1 MTERE
6 SEIFHIIQQ
15 NPAISQNELAAK
27 LNLARSSVAVHIANL
42 QKKGYLLGKGYIV
55 NESAYVLGVG
65 AANVDIHGRSKKS
78 IVMHDSNPGHMN
90 TSAGGV
96 TRNVCENLSRLG
108 VSVKLISAVG
118 TDVYADQIRRECQSA
133 GIDISNLYVAD
144 GQASSTYMSMIDADG
159 DMFVAL
165 SDMTVLQGLPLSYL
179 SSKQSLIRGAQLVTC
194 DPSLS
199 EEAIC
204 RLLDICQGGPDVY
217 ADPVSTAYA
226 RKLAPYVGKFHTVKP
241 NRMELEIL
249 AGMEIRSDADLQR
262 AGEVVLNKGLKRLFV
277 SLGAEGCFY
286 MDDTGAVLRRAMERS
301 AEYFTRNEDG
311 TLRISDAFLKP
322 KVEHYNYDYYAG
334 VHYVFDC
341 SRPVGQRVTE
351 LCVGGRPAADDDVFT
366 ACLSSY
372 RASGTGAAGISSL
385 SVRICS
391 RIRISDR
398 TRRVS
403 GRRPRRCRR

>member
-144 GQASSTYMSMIDADG
+144 GQASSTYISMIDADG

-204 RLLDICQGGPDVY
+204 RLLDICQDGPDVY

-241 NRMELEIL
+241 NRMELEVLSGCPVDTKENIVLACDIL
-249 AGMEIRSDADLQR
+249 RG
-262 AGEVVLNKGLKRLFV
+262 KGVRRVFV
-277 SLGAEGCFY
+277 SLGRDGMYYRGPEGGIWGLHRIFVSLGTEGCLY
-286 MDDTGAVLRRAMERS
+286 MDLEGRMLRRKLKPCEHMVNATGA
-301 AEYFTRNEDG
+301 G
-311 TLRISDAFLKP
+311 DAFTAAMIYATLEQLP
-322 KVEHYNYDYYAG
+322 IESVMDYAM
-334 VHYVFDC
+334 
-341 SRPVGQRVTE
+341 
-351 LCVGGRPAADDDVFT
+351 
-366 ACLSSY
+366 
-372 RASGTGAAGISSL
+372 AAGIAAIGHERTINPQMSISL
-385 SVRICS
+385 LESILKEYKQ
-391 RIRISDR
+391 
-398 TRRVS
+398 
-403 GRRPRRCRR
+403 

>member
-65 AANVDIHGRSKKS
+65 AANVDIHGRSRKT

-249 AGMEIRSDADLQR
+249 AGHGNSNDELSLYNAVRDGSEQGPAP
-262 AGEVVLNKGLKRLFV
+262 ASSSASAPKGCL
-277 SLGAEGCFY
+277 Y
-286 MDDTGAVLRRAMERS
+286 MDQEGRMLRRKLKPCEHMVNATGA
-301 AEYFTRNEDG
+301 G
-311 TLRISDAFLKP
+311 DAFTAAMIYATLDAASPSSSRHGLRHGSRHRCHRSRKNHQP
-322 KVEHYNYDYYAG
+322 PDEHFACWNNY
-334 VHYVFDC
+334 
-341 SRPVGQRVTE
+341 T
-351 LCVGGRPAADDDVFT
+351 
-366 ACLSSY
+366 
-372 RASGTGAAGISSL
+372 
-385 SVRICS
+385 
-391 RIRISDR
+391 
-398 TRRVS
+398 
-403 GRRPRRCRR
+403 

>member
-1 MTERE
+1 
-6 SEIFHIIQQ
+6 
-15 NPAISQNELAAK
+15 
-27 LNLARSSVAVHIANL
+27 
-42 QKKGYLLGKGYIV
+42 
-55 NESAYVLGVG
+55 
-65 AANVDIHGRSKKS
+65 
-78 IVMHDSNPGHMN
+78 MN

-204 RLLDICQGGPDVY
+204 RLLDICQGGADVY

-249 AGMEIRSDADLQR
+249 AGQEIKDELSLYNAC
-262 AGEVVLNKGLKRLFV
+262 ETVLNKGLHRIFV
-277 SLGAEGCFY
+277 SLGTEGCLY
-286 MDDTGAVLRRAMERS
+286 MDQEGRMLRRKLKPCEHMVNATGA
-301 AEYFTRNEDG
+301 G
-311 TLRISDAFLKP
+311 DAFTAAMIYATLEQLP
-322 KVEHYNYDYYAG
+322 IESVMDYAM
-334 VHYVFDC
+334 
-341 SRPVGQRVTE
+341 
-351 LCVGGRPAADDDVFT
+351 
-366 ACLSSY
+366 
-372 RASGTGAAGISSL
+372 AAGIAAIGHERTINPQMSISL
-385 SVRICS
+385 LESILKEYKQ
-391 RIRISDR
+391 
-398 TRRVS
+398 
-403 GRRPRRCRR
+403 

>member
-6 SEIFHIIQQ
+6 TQIFRIIQQ
-15 NPAISQNELAAK
+15 NPSISQNELAAK

-42 QKKGYLLGKGYIV
+42 QKKGYILGKGYIV

-108 VSVKLISAVG
+108 VNVKLISAVG

-144 GQASSTYMSMIDADG
+144 GKASSTYMSMIDADG

-179 SSKQSLIRGAQLVTC
+179 SSKQSLIRGAKLVTC

-204 RLLDICQGGPDVY
+204 RLLDLCEDGPDVY

-226 RKLAPYVGKFHTVKP
+226 RKLAPYVGRFHTIKP

-249 AGMEIRSDADLQR
+249 AGQEIKDELSLYNAC
-262 AGEVVLNKGLKRLFV
+262 EKVLDKGLRRIFV
-277 SLGAEGCFY
+277 SLGTEGCLY
-286 MDDTGAVLRRAMERS
+286 MDQEGRMLRRKLRPYEHMVNATGA
-301 AEYFTRNEDG
+301 G
-311 TLRISDAFLKP
+311 DAFTAAMIYATLEQLP
-322 KVEHYNYDYYAG
+322 IESVIDYG
-334 VHYVFDC
+334 M
-341 SRPVGQRVTE
+341 
-351 LCVGGRPAADDDVFT
+351 
-366 ACLSSY
+366 
-372 RASGTGAAGISSL
+372 AAGIAAISHERTINPQMSISL
-385 SVRICS
+385 LDSILKEYKQ
-391 RIRISDR
+391 
-398 TRRVS
+398 
-403 GRRPRRCRR
+403 

>member
-96 TRNVCENLSRLG
+96 TRNVCENLSRLS

-249 AGMEIRSDADLQR
+249 AGQEIKDELSLYNAC
-262 AGEVVLNKGLKRLFV
+262 ETVLNKGLHRIFV
-277 SLGAEGCFY
+277 SLGTEGCLY
-286 MDDTGAVLRRAMERS
+286 MDQEGRMLRRKLKPCEHMVNATGA
-301 AEYFTRNEDG
+301 G
-311 TLRISDAFLKP
+311 DAFTAAMIYATLEQLP
-322 KVEHYNYDYYAG
+322 IESVMDYAM
-334 VHYVFDC
+334 
-341 SRPVGQRVTE
+341 
-351 LCVGGRPAADDDVFT
+351 
-366 ACLSSY
+366 
-372 RASGTGAAGISSL
+372 AAGIAAIGHERTINPQMSISL
-385 SVRICS
+385 LESILKEYKQ
-391 RIRISDR
+391 
-398 TRRVS
+398 
-403 GRRPRRCRR
+403 

>member
-6 SEIFHIIQQ
+6 TEIFRIIQQ

-42 QKKGYLLGKGYIV
+42 QKKGYILGKGYIV

-65 AANVDIHGRSKKS
+65 AANVDIHGRSKKP

-144 GQASSTYMSMIDADG
+144 GKASSTYMSMIDADG

-165 SDMTVLQGLPLSYL
+165 SDMTVLQGLPLSFL
-179 SSKQSLIRGAQLVTC
+179 SGKQSLIRGARLVTC

-204 RLLDICQGGPDVY
+204 RLLDLCEGGPDVY

-226 RKLAPYVGKFHTVKP
+226 RKLAPYVGRLHTVKP

-249 AGMEIRSDADLQR
+249 AGQEIRDELSLYNAC
-262 AGEVVLNKGLKRLFV
+262 EKVLNKGLHRIFV
-277 SLGAEGCFY
+277 SLGTEGCLY
-286 MDDTGAVLRRAMERS
+286 MDQEGRMLRPFEHMVNATGA
-301 AEYFTRNEDG
+301 G
-311 TLRISDAFLKP
+311 DAFTAAMIYATLENMPIESVK
-322 KVEHYNYDYYAG
+322 DYAM
-334 VHYVFDC
+334 
-341 SRPVGQRVTE
+341 
-351 LCVGGRPAADDDVFT
+351 
-366 ACLSSY
+366 
-372 RASGTGAAGISSL
+372 AAGIAAIGHERTINPQMSISL
-385 SVRICS
+385 LESILKEYKQ
-391 RIRISDR
+391 
-398 TRRVS
+398 
-403 GRRPRRCRR
+403 

>member
-1 MTERE
+1 
-6 SEIFHIIQQ
+6 
-15 NPAISQNELAAK
+15 
-27 LNLARSSVAVHIANL
+27 
-42 QKKGYLLGKGYIV
+42 
-55 NESAYVLGVG
+55 
-65 AANVDIHGRSKKS
+65 
-78 IVMHDSNPGHMN
+78 MN

-262 AGEVVLNKGLKRLFV
+262 AGEVVLGKGLKRLFV

-286 MDDTGAVLRRAMERS
+286 MDDTGAVLRRK
-301 AEYFTRNEDG
+301 
-311 TLRISDAFLKP
+311 L
-322 KVEHYNYDYYAG
+322 
-334 VHYVFDC
+334 
-341 SRPVGQRVTE
+341 
-351 LCVGGRPAADDDVFT
+351 RPAKMVN
-366 ACLSSY
+366 
-372 RASGTGAAGISSL
+372 ASGAGDSFAAAMLYATLQGYDAEKTLDYGMAAGIAAVTHERTINPNM
-385 SVRICS
+385 SVPLLESILQTYRL
-391 RIRISDR
+391 
-398 TRRVS
+398 
-403 GRRPRRCRR
+403 

>member
-204 RLLDICQGGPDVY
+204 RLLDIC
-217 ADPVSTAYA
+217 
-226 RKLAPYVGKFHTVKP
+226 
-241 NRMELEIL
+241 
-249 AGMEIRSDADLQR
+249 
-262 AGEVVLNKGLKRLFV
+262 
-277 SLGAEGCFY
+277 LG
-286 MDDTGAVLRRAMERS
+286 
-301 AEYFTRNEDG
+301 
-311 TLRISDAFLKP
+311 
-322 KVEHYNYDYYAG
+322 
-334 VHYVFDC
+334 
-341 SRPVGQRVTE
+341 
-351 LCVGGRPAADDDVFT
+351 
-366 ACLSSY
+366 
-372 RASGTGAAGISSL
+372 
-385 SVRICS
+385 
-391 RIRISDR
+391 
-398 TRRVS
+398 
-403 GRRPRRCRR
+403 

>member
-165 SDMTVLQGLPLSYL
+165 SDMTVLQGL
-179 SSKQSLIRGAQLVTC
+179 IRGAQLVTC

-249 AGMEIRSDADLQR
+249 AGQEIKDEL
-262 AGEVVLNKGLKRLFV
+262 
-277 SLGAEGCFY
+277 Y
-286 MDDTGAVLRRAMERS
+286 MDQEGRMLRRKLKPCEHMVNATGA
-301 AEYFTRNEDG
+301 G
-311 TLRISDAFLKP
+311 DAFTAAMIYATLEQLP
-322 KVEHYNYDYYAG
+322 IESVMDYAM
-334 VHYVFDC
+334 
-341 SRPVGQRVTE
+341 
-351 LCVGGRPAADDDVFT
+351 
-366 ACLSSY
+366 
-372 RASGTGAAGISSL
+372 AAGIAAIGHERTINPQMSISL
-385 SVRICS
+385 LESILKEYKQ
-391 RIRISDR
+391 
-398 TRRVS
+398 
-403 GRRPRRCRR
+403 